1 MATKKRKA
9 ETDVGG
15 KMVVTKKLL
24 LDKKA
29 AEAET
34 KTKAEVKAKT
44 KEEVETKTK
53 GEVEAKTK
61 GEVNMSRKEKV
72 KAMMAKYTAG
82 LDAGMKG
89 SNPNGDQEVVAKEP
103 RTPPRDKRL
112 SGILKKEGGASP
124 SRSLSSNHP
133 HDSSSSFLFS

>member
-1 MATKKRKA
+1 MHFSGGQSGAKRKPDQSPPYPGSGRTQAEPGPDRARKRKA

-44 KEEVETKTK
+44 KE
-53 GEVEAKTK
+53 AC
-61 GEVNMSRKEKV
+61 
-72 KAMMAKYTAG
+72 
-82 LDAGMKG
+82 
-89 SNPNGDQEVVAKEP
+89 EP
-103 RTPPRDKRL
+103 I
-112 SGILKKEGGASP
+112 S
-124 SRSLSSNHP
+124 
-133 HDSSSSFLFS
+133 